1 MLTRFGKFCRK
12 LRIDRGEILYDMA
25 GKLGVSSAFLSR
37 VENGKKRPPEGWEEK
52 LISIYNLQENEQKE
66 LRDAMF
72 DAQNS
77 DSIDLRDY
85 SDSDKEMMLAF
96 ARRVNKI
103 NRSAF
108 EDFLKKEGVD

>member
-1 MLTRFGKFCRK
+1 MVTRFGKFCRK

-25 GKLGVSSAFLSR
+25 GKLGVSPAFLSR

-52 LISIYNLQENEQKE
+52 LVSIYNLQSDEQHE
-66 LRDAMF
+66 LHESLFEAK
-72 DAQNS
+72 NS
-77 DSIDLRDY
+77 ESINLRDY

-108 EDFLKKEGVD
+108 EEFLKKEGLD

>member
-1 MLTRFGKFCRK
+1 MVTRFGKFCRK

-25 GKLGVSSAFLSR
+25 GKLGVSPAFLSR

-52 LISIYNLQENEQKE
+52 LISSYNLQADDRRE
-66 LRDAMF
+66 LHESLFEAK
-72 DAQNS
+72 NS
-77 DSIDLRDY
+77 ESIDLRDY

-103 NRSAF
+103 SRSAF